1 MRNTKDMT
9 KGTPW
14 KLIIAFAI
22 PIFLS
27 NLFQQLYNS
36 IDSLIVGRFLG
47 KEALAA
53 VASSGNLI
61 FLFTSFF
68 TGTAMGAGVVISRY
82 FGKKDYDSMQK
93 AIHTNIAFGLV
104 ASVILTIIGI
114 SLSPTILKWMGTD
127 PSVLPNS
134 IAYFR
139 NYFIGVTGVIMYNI
153 FSGILQAVG
162 NSRRPLYYLII
173 SSILN
178 ILLDL
183 LFIGV
188 FKLGVGSASTATA
201 ISQLISAVLCFL
213 FLIKKGT
220 VYQVKIS
227 KIKFHGDMLK
237 QIFKYGIPSGI
248 QNSVIAIANVIV
260 QSNINTFGA
269 DAMAGCGTY
278 SKLEGFAFL
287 PITCFTMALSTFVG
301 QNLGAQEYER
311 AKRGSKFGIL
321 CSITIA
327 EVLGILMAVFI
338 PNLAA
343 LFTDDP
349 NVIAITTKQSRT
361 ISMFYFLLAFSHTI
375 AAVLRGAG
383 RAIIPMA
390 IMLSVWC
397 VFRIIYINVA
407 MSISHEIILLF
418 LAYPITWGISSI
430 IYLFY
435 YLCSD
440 WVHGFERRRA

>member
-14 KLIIAFAI
+14 KLIIGFAI

-104 ASVILTIIGI
+104 ASVILTILGI

-127 PSVLPNS
+127 SSVLPNS

-153 FSGILQAVG
+153 FSGVLQAVG

-188 FKLGVGSASTATA
+188 FKWGVGSASTATA

-220 VYQVKIS
+220 VYQVRIS

-327 EVLGILMAVFI
+327 EILGILMAVFV

-361 ISMFYFLLAFSHTI
+361 ISIFYFLLAFSHTI

-383 RAIIPMA
+383 MAIIPMA